1 MTSPDPVHEFRN
13 HLAVAIANVEA
24 IRDGV
29 LAATP
34 QRCEVIL
41 QALTEAEVLLTHL
54 FPAPKDGQEQ
64 RG

>member
-1 MTSPDPVHEFRN
+1 MSSSEAVHEFRN
-13 HLAVAIANVEA
+13 HLAVAIANVDA

-34 QRCEVIL
+34 ERCEVIL

-54 FPAPKDGQEQ
+54 FPAPPDGSIEH
-64 RG
+64 R